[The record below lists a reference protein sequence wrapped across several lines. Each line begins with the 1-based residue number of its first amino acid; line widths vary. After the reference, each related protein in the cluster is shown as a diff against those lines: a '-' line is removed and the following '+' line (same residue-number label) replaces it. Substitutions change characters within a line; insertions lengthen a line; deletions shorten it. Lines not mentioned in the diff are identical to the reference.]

1 MPHLLAVCRV
11 ARLLPDSGTVGVTAI
26 DKRPVDG
33 PVGVRDLGLYGDVQ
47 ADRAHHGGL
56 DKALYAYSE
65 EDALWW
71 AERLDRPMAAGR
83 FGENLRIEG
92 LAVSGAVIGEHWRI
106 GASVE
111 LEVTMPRTPC
121 ATFQRTLGEPQW
133 VKTFRPG
140 GAHWRVPAGGAPRLG
155 RGGRCR
161 RGVQPARARRP
172 GRSVVPRAQPGRRAS
187 APQRGGGG
195 IAAPGAGAAR
205 KHRAGARLRP
215 ATRRAPR
222 APAARSAPRSAR
234 ELLAHFR
241 GHLAHHLVEIG
252 RPCHRRRR
260 SGSSR

>member
-106 GASVE
+106 GATVE

-133 VKTFRPG
+133 VKRFAQEGRTGAYLRVVHRGSVEAGDAVEVFSRPEHG
-140 GAHWRVPAGGAPRLG
+140 VPVDRWYREHSPVDAQALLNAEAAG
-155 RGGRCR
+155 
-161 RGVQPARARRP
+161 
-172 GRSVVPRAQPGRRAS
+172 S
-187 APQRGGGG
+187 
-195 IAAPGAGAAR
+195 
-205 KHRAGARLRP
+205 LRP
-215 ATRRAPR
+215 APALRASIER
-222 APAARSAPRSAR
+222 A
-234 ELLAHFR
+234 LA
-241 GHLAHHLVEIG
+241 
-252 RPCHRRRR
+252 
-260 SGSSR
+260 